1 MTYEELKEVITEC
14 LQDNDKLIT
23 ESERILNAYNEILE
37 AGKTKEEEIN
47 KLKEKNDELREAC
60 GVWMNRAGIINETTK
75 KEEPESYEEITKRL
89 KNKMKG
95 IK

>member
-23 ESERILNAYNEILE
+23 ESERILNAYEEVLE
-37 AGKTKEEEIN
+37 AGKTKEEEIT

-60 GVWMNRAGIINETTK
+60 GVWMNRCGIINETS
-75 KEEPESYEEITKRL
+75 KEDRKETYEEITQRL